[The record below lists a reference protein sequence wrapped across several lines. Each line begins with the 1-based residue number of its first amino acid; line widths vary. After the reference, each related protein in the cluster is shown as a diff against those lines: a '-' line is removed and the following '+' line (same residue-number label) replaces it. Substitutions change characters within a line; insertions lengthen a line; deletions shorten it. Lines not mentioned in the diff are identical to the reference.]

1 MNVLLTGGAG
11 YIGSTT
17 ANLLLDQSHTV
28 TIIDNLSTG
37 NEKNIPKKATFIKS
51 DISNKLIL
59 SKLFKKNKFD
69 VIIHFAAFIDV
80 EESVRKPK
88 KYIKNNYLKTKKFL
102 EVCKLYN
109 QLKIIFSSTA
119 AVYGDSKL
127 GIISENAKLK
137 PISPYA
143 ISKLNSENYIKNNNI
158 NYVILRYFNVAGAD
172 TRMRSGLVSKK
183 KSTHLIKKI
192 CESFFSKKKIQIYGN
207 DYPSLD
213 GTAIRDYIHVADLA
227 LAHIQAAKY
236 LIKKNIS
243 ITLNCGYGK
252 GYSVKNVIDTFNKI
266 CGDKVQYIYTK
277 RRAGDLF
284 KLVANISLLK
294 KKLKWK
300 PKNNSL
306 KKILESSLKWEKRLN
321 RDD

>member
-143 ISKLNSENYIKNNNI
+143 I
-158 NYVILRYFNVAGAD
+158 
-172 TRMRSGLVSKK
+172 
-183 KSTHLIKKI
+183 
-192 CESFFSKKKIQIYGN
+192 
-207 DYPSLD
+207 
-213 GTAIRDYIHVADLA
+213 
-227 LAHIQAAKY
+227 
-236 LIKKNIS
+236 
-243 ITLNCGYGK
+243 
-252 GYSVKNVIDTFNKI
+252 
-266 CGDKVQYIYTK
+266 
-277 RRAGDLF
+277 
-284 KLVANISLLK
+284 
-294 KKLKWK
+294 
-300 PKNNSL
+300 
-306 KKILESSLKWEKRLN
+306 
-321 RDD
+321 